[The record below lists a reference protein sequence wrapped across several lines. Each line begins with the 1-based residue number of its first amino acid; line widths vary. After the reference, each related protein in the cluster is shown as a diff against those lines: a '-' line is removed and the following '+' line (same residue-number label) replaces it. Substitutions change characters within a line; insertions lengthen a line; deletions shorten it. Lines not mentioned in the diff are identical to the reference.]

1 MLNEILNYKWLLLG
15 GMEVVAWSVTF
26 FMLYARYKLRS
37 QRWFR
42 IASIL
47 FFMTGVI
54 PQVSLG
60 ILNFMAV
67 GTVDVFTL
75 VLVLLLLYG
84 FTLGRRQAQR
94 LDRWAYR
101 RFNGDKA
108 G

>member
-1 MLNEILNYKWLLLG
+1 MISWFIDGCCWERWKSWPG
-15 GMEVVAWSVTF
+15 PVTF

>member
-47 FFMTGVI
+47 FFLTGVI

-67 GTVDVFTL
+67 GAVDVFML

-84 FTLGRRQAQR
+84 STLGRRQVQQ
-94 LDRWAYR
+94 LDRWASR
-101 RFNGDKA
+101 RFGRY
-108 G
+108 